1 MHYIR
6 TASFGG
12 LFMVTFLVAA
22 SFQLAFSILG
32 VILAVLSPGL
42 FNMNGVPASSPIAA
56 IGVLIFLLVFGLAM
70 NAAMSALGALVV
82 MLWRNLLPQKAE
94 ALDEAFR

>member
-1 MHYIR
+1 MNFIR

-12 LFMVTFLVAA
+12 LFIVTFVVAA
-22 SFQLAFSILG
+22 SFQLAFSLLG
-32 VILAVLSPGL
+32 VVLALISPGL
-42 FNMNGVPASSPIAA
+42 FNMNGVPASSPVAA
-56 IGVLIFLLVFGLAM
+56 VGVLIFLLVIGLAM

-82 MLWRNLLPQKAE
+82 MLWRNLLPRKTG